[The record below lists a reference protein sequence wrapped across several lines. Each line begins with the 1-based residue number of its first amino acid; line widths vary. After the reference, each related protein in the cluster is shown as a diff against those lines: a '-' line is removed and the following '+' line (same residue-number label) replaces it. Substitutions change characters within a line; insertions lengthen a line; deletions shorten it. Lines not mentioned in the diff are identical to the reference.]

1 MSLASSKTTSLQS
14 YTMLVYRKP
23 LHPEFFGIE
32 GRRRIDQDDFE
43 FEGWIFPGGQVARF
57 QTGSVTICEVVT
69 DQVENLPEKGLA
81 ANLPCA
87 GERDFE
93 KTFGDSVTYMTTMQ
107 TETLS
112 DHLYEATY
120 REMMGH
126 ARASNSLIHIPE
138 MTHGRPELSV
148 LDMQRYR
155 TEVHVQGY
163 HLRADCG
170 LVLRTQSLFKMG
182 IEEEEAEE
190 E

>member
-1 MSLASSKTTSLQS
+1 MSLASSKSTSLQA

-57 QTGSVTICEVVT
+57 QSGNVTVCEVVT

-87 GERDFE
+87 GERDYE
-93 KTFGDSVTYMTTMQ
+93 NTFGDLVTYMTTMQ

-112 DHLYEATY
+112 EHLYESTY
-120 REMMGH
+120 REMLDH
-126 ARASNSLIHIPE
+126 ARISNSLVFMPE
-138 MTHGRPELSV
+138 RGHSRPELS
-148 LDMQRYR
+148 LLGMQRYR

-170 LVLRTQSLFKMG
+170 LVLRTQSLFKLG
-182 IEEEEAEE
+182 VEEEPEDE
-190 E
+190 

>member
-1 MSLASSKTTSLQS
+1 MSIASNKTTSLQA

-32 GRRRIDQDDFE
+32 GRKRIQQDDFE
-43 FEGWIFPGGQVARF
+43 FEGWIFPGGQLSRF
-57 QTGSVTICEVVT
+57 QSGNVTICEVVT
-69 DQVENLPEKGLA
+69 DQVESLPEKGLV

-93 KTFGDSVTYMTTMQ
+93 NTFGDTVTYMTTMQ

-112 DHLYEATY
+112 DHLSESTY
-120 REMMGH
+120 REMTQH
-126 ARASNSLIHIPE
+126 ARESNSLVVRSDGASRPE
-138 MTHGRPELSV
+138 MSV
-148 LDMQRYR
+148 LDIQRYR

-170 LVLRTQSLFKMG
+170 LVLRTQSMFRLG
-182 IEEEEAEE
+182 VDEEEE
-190 E
+190 

>member
-1 MSLASSKTTSLQS
+1 MSLASSKLTSLQA

-32 GRRRIDQDDFE
+32 GRQRIDQDDFE

-57 QTGSVTICEVVT
+57 QSGNVTICEVVT
-69 DQVENLPEKGLA
+69 DQVENFPEKGLA

-93 KTFGDSVTYMTTMQ
+93 KTFGDAVTYMTTMQ

-112 DHLYEATY
+112 EHLYESTY
-120 REMMGH
+120 REMLDH
-126 ARASNSLIHIPE
+126 ARSSNCLVNMPPVTGS
-138 MTHGRPELSV
+138 RPELSV

-170 LVLRTQSLFKMG
+170 LVLRTQSLFKLG
-182 IEEEEAEE
+182 IEEDSDEE
-190 E
+190 

>member
-1 MSLASSKTTSLQS
+1 MSLASSKSTSLQA

-23 LHPEFFGIE
+23 LQPEFFGIE

-57 QTGSVTICEVVT
+57 QSGNVTVCEVVT

-87 GERDFE
+87 GERDYE
-93 KTFGDSVTYMTTMQ
+93 NTFGDLVTYMTTMQ

-112 DHLYEATY
+112 EHLYESTY
-120 REMMGH
+120 REMVDH
-126 ARASNSLIHIPE
+126 ARISNSLVFMPE
-138 MTHGRPELSV
+138 RGHSRPELSL

-170 LVLRTQSLFKMG
+170 LVLRTQSLFKLG
-182 IEEEEAEE
+182 VEEESEE

>member
-1 MSLASSKTTSLQS
+1 MSLASGKTTSLQA

-32 GRRRIDQDDFE
+32 GRRRIDGPDFE
-43 FEGWIFPGGQVARF
+43 FEGWVFPGGQVARF
-57 QTGSVTICEVVT
+57 QSGSTTICEVVT

-93 KTFGDSVTYMTTMQ
+93 KAFGDVATYMTTMQ

-112 DHLYEATY
+112 DHLYESTY
-120 REMMGH
+120 REMLKY
-126 ARASNSLIHIPE
+126 ARESNALIHVPLRADGRKE
-138 MTHGRPELSV
+138 MSV
-148 LDMQRYR
+148 LDIQRSR

-170 LVLRTQSLFKMG
+170 LVLRTQSLFRLG
-182 IEEEEAEE
+182 VDEVEEEE
-190 E
+190 

>member
-1 MSLASSKTTSLQS
+1 MSLASSKSTSLQA

-57 QTGSVTICEVVT
+57 QSGNVTVCEVVT

-87 GERDFE
+87 GERDYE
-93 KTFGDSVTYMTTMQ
+93 NSFGDLVTYMTTMQ

-112 DHLYEATY
+112 EHLYESTY
-120 REMMGH
+120 REMVDH
-126 ARASNSLIHIPE
+126 ARISNSLVFTPE
-138 MTHGRPELSV
+138 RGHSRPELSL

-170 LVLRTQSLFKMG
+170 LVLRTQSLFKLG
-182 IEEEEAEE
+182 VEEESEE

>member
-57 QTGSVTICEVVT
+57 QIGNTTVCEVVT
-69 DQVENLPEKGLA
+69 DQVENLPEKGLT

-87 GERDFE
+87 GERDYE
-93 KTFGDSVTYMTTMQ
+93 NTFGDVMTYMTTMQ

-112 DHLYEATY
+112 DHLYESTY
-120 REMMGH
+120 REMLEH
-126 ARASNSLIHIPE
+126 ARVSNSLIFMPE
-138 MTHGRPELSV
+138 RGEGRPELS
-148 LDMQRYR
+148 LMDMQRYR
-155 TEVHVQGY
+155 GEVHVQGY

-170 LVLRTQSLFKMG
+170 LVLRTQSLFKLG
-182 IEEEEAEE
+182 VEEEDDEE
-190 E
+190 